1 MKILQVM
8 TSQEMTSQSAKNNSA
23 IQFLLQT
30 IKNASVH
37 CFKKTLKYEWR
48 SIKKKQKQ
56 MLSDEKYFVHVS
68 TLRNFLDQYVLI
80 FYSIKFEKCQI
91 FKKIYFTFLLHY
103 LTL

>member
-1 MKILQVM
+1 
-8 TSQEMTSQSAKNNSA
+8 
-23 IQFLLQT
+23 
-30 IKNASVH
+30 
-37 CFKKTLKYEWR
+37 
-48 SIKKKQKQ
+48 